1 MTGKQGFQPLTDA
14 EWPEDIERLRSGFA
28 GRLNV
33 YRVMARNPALVAA
46 WENFR
51 NYTVL
56 HSTLGAELSEIVII
70 RTGFRRKAPYEIAHH
85 IMRGR
90 AAGLSDARIAALC
103 AEDGPQSGDDGLLA
117 RAVDELAVEGRFSLD
132 TTAALTERLGEAGV
146 MDVIATVGLYTT
158 LSFIVNSF
166 ATPVDADIVAS
177 LTAQPFDGFDLPNT
191 GR

>member
-1 MTGKQGFQPLTDA
+1 MMTGIEDFQPVNDA
-14 EWPEDIERLRSGFA
+14 EWPDEIARLRDGFA

-33 YRVMARNPALVAA
+33 YRVMAHNPALVAA

-70 RTGFRRKAPYEIAHH
+70 RTGYRRKAPYEIAHH
-85 IMRGR
+85 IVRGR
-90 AAGLSDARIAALC
+90 AAGLSDGRIAALC
-103 AEDGPQSGDDGLLA
+103 TESGPSGGDDRLLA
-117 RAVDELAVEGRFSLD
+117 GAVDELVLEGRLAPESVAGL
-132 TTAALTERLGEAGV
+132 TARLGKEGV

-166 ATPVDADIVAS
+166 ATPVDGDIVAS
-177 LTAQPFDGFDLPNT
+177 LEAQPFEGFSLP
-191 GR
+191 